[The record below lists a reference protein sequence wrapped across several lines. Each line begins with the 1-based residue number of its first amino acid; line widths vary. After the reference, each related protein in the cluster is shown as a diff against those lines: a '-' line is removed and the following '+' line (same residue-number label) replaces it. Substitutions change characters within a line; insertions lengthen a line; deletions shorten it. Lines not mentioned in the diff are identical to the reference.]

1 VSPLWKNIFRLGSP
15 EDSLVSFLAGNPV
28 FSELSARDR
37 QYLTEHLHT
46 RHYDQGEIIFE
57 EGDIGSGFYLIRSG
71 HVRISL
77 DPSDAESVEL
87 ARLSTGD
94 FFGET
99 ALSEAAPRLT
109 TAIAIETSELVGL
122 FRSDL
127 ELLAQNRPV
136 LCNKILLSL
145 NQILSRRIRAMET
158 LHRDSIFPGTNK
170 G

>member
-1 VSPLWKNIFRLGSP
+1 MSPLWKNIFRLGSP
-15 EDSLVSFLAGNPV
+15 KSSLVNFLATGTV
-28 FSELSARDR
+28 FEGLSSRDR
-37 QYLTEHLHT
+37 HFLADYLHV
-46 RHYDQGEIIFE
+46 RHYDQGESIFE

-71 HVRISL
+71 HVRLSL
-77 DPSDAESVEL
+77 EPPDAESVEL
-87 ARLSTGD
+87 ARLETGD

-109 TAIAIETSELVGL
+109 TAVAMESSELVGL

-127 ELLAQNRPV
+127 QQLAQNRPV

-145 NQILSRRIRAMET
+145 NQVLSRRIRSMET
-158 LHRDSIFPGTNK
+158 LHRDSIVPSKSK

>member
-1 VSPLWKNIFRLGSP
+1 MSPLWKNIFHLGSP
-15 EDSLVSFLAGNPV
+15 EDSLVSFLAGSPV
-28 FSELSARDR
+28 FSELSGRNR
-37 QYLTEHLHT
+37 QYLTEYLHI
-46 RHYDQGEIIFE
+46 RHYDQGETIFE

-71 HVRISL
+71 HVRLSL
-77 DPSDAESVEL
+77 EPSDDESVEL

-99 ALSEAAPRLT
+99 ALSEAAPRQY
-109 TAIAIETSELVGL
+109 TAIATETSDLVGL

-158 LHRDSIFPGTNK
+158 LHRDSVVPGTNK